1 MTDLIDDIRKLQQ
14 KYAKL
19 KEDSDEHFTQA
30 QHDMREYYH
39 IESALRK
46 ISTKIQLAKDKLVK
60 SLV

>member
-19 KEDSDEHFTQA
+19 KEDSDEHFTQG
-30 QHDMREYYH
+30 QYHMGEYYR
-39 IESALRK
+39 IESTLGK
-46 ISTKIQLAKDKLVK
+46 ISTKIQLAKDRLVK

>member
-1 MTDLIDDIRKLQQ
+1 MTDLIGDIRELQQ

-30 QHDMREYYH
+30 QDDMREYYR
-39 IESALRK
+39 IESSLGK